1 MQNVKP
7 LDPEFS
13 RINRMERRVIAL
25 VASGYRYE
33 EIADKFGNWSA
44 GTIRN
49 YMNNARSKCS
59 ASSIHQLIAICVHD
73 GEIVQPE
80 NAVDAFISSDQAL
93 GIVNW
98 DADRLTRR

>member
-25 VASGYRYE
+25 VASGHRYD
-33 EIADKFGNWSA
+33 EIAEKFGNWST

-59 ASSIHQLIAICVHD
+59 ASSIYQLIAICVHD
-73 GEIVQPE
+73 GEIVQLDT
-80 NAVDAFISSDQAL
+80 AVDTFVSSDQAL
-93 GIVNW
+93 GMVNW
-98 DADRLTRR
+98 DADKFPKK